1 MRECRTPKDW
11 SLLALQNTRTGK
23 SHYLVICKC
32 PEHYKME
39 GPMAHDQPTY
49 ASVPG
54 IRVFGMMCVKPGY
67 PIRKPSYQ
75 PPKRY
80 QLQKPLYHA
89 STSNKYSN
97 KDPSLVVSR
106 PTYNR
111 VPSTNYGGIIPNDT
125 FQNQHQANYQ
135 YLNRPDHTTITN
147 SNHHHS
153 DSNSFNSFGGG
164 SYGRTKGQT
173 EIDAEGRG
181 NNSNRTNDI
190 TPQTTIASV
199 IREKRSVS
207 PFDDPP
213 FPWDRLYEFEKTI
226 NWD

>member
-1 MRECRTPKDW
+1 MFT
-11 SLLALQNTRTGK
+11 
-23 SHYLVICKC
+23 
-32 PEHYKME
+32 E

-89 STSNKYSN
+89 STSNKYGVT

-111 VPSTNYGGIIPNDT
+111 VPSTNYGGQHHPQQDT

-135 YLNRPDHTTITN
+135 YLNRPDHSSN
-147 SNHHHS
+147 NNKFSNHHHS

-164 SYGRTKGQT
+164 AVYGRTKGQT
-173 EIDAEGRG
+173 EIDADEEGETTVF
-181 NNSNRTNDI
+181 NTEP
-190 TPQTTIASV
+190 TTLPPQTTIASV